1 MDNQKKNY
9 LSILIGVLIL
19 ILLGVIFYLL
29 RKMDG
34 LRSDIKELKRKDPIQ
49 IGDNTVKPVPTQVTP
64 STIETEIKDRGLPV
78 KEIKEDANKSGSN
91 LTGVTTIVIKT
102 DGEVN
107 SGGKSTRS
115 EPAPV
120 IIKEIPQDCKCPYV
134 NTTEHKM
141 IYERFG
147 NEEVPF
153 SEIGFTA
160 SSFPNPWSFKTFP
173 RIYKVST
180 VIAEDENHKK
190 TTYSNFQLEVE
201 GKIFKLPIQDAD
213 LVYTDPPSVLRWNPR
228 LFMNMNVGLGFPI
241 LSENPANVSLA
252 WGPSVGMTMA
262 SYGKYKSSP
271 DWYFGELCVG
281 YDIQSAS
288 AFFGGYP
295 FLYRIS
301 NHIPFTESLYLGP
314 GINMDIKGNL
324 SFLLGLGL
332 GL

>member
-1 MDNQKKNY
+1 
-9 LSILIGVLIL
+9 
-19 ILLGVIFYLL
+19 
-29 RKMDG
+29 MDG

-49 IGDNTVKPVPTQVTP
+49 IGDRTVKPIPSQVTP
-64 STIETEIKDRGLPV
+64 STIENEIKDRGLPI
-78 KEIKEDANKSGSN
+78 KEIKEDAAKSGSN

-107 SGGKSTRS
+107 SGSKSTRS

-120 IIKEIPQDCKCPYV
+120 IREIPQECKCPYI
-134 NTTEHKM
+134 NTTEHRM

-153 SEIGFTA
+153 SEVGFTA
-160 SSFPNPWSFKTFP
+160 SAFPNPWSFKTLP

-201 GKIFKLPIQDAD
+201 GKIFKLPIKDAD

-228 LFMNMNVGLGFPI
+228 LFMNMNVGIGFPI
-241 LSENPANVSLA
+241 LTSNPANVNLA

-262 SYGKYKSSP
+262 SYGRYKSSP

-281 YDIQSAS
+281 YDIQSDN

-314 GINMDIKGNL
+314 AVNFDIKGNL
-324 SFLLGLGL
+324 SLLVSLGLGL
-332 GL
+332 